1 MTHSFCSGIMF
12 PLRLR
17 QIFASSGTYRLQGFM
32 LSRFPIVL
40 LLLWL
45 FCPKWTVNAQ
55 PAVWWKGNLHTHT
68 LWSDGDDYPEM
79 VVEWYKT
86 NGYHFLVLSDHNIT
100 QQGDKWIGLG
110 TNKTAAIALNK
121 YLERYPNVINR
132 IRSTNG
138 TEMIRLKTLQEFRG
152 AFEELD
158 HFLLMMGEEISA
170 KAGKIPVHIGAVNI

>member
-1 MTHSFCSGIMF
+1 MTHLFSSCIMF
-12 PLRLR
+12 PLKPTFSVNRNYR
-17 QIFASSGTYRLQGFM
+17 RSFA
-32 LSRFPIVL
+32 VL
-40 LLLWL
+40 LSAFCLLIGL
-45 FCPKWTVNAQ
+45 LCTCGTLNAQ
-55 PAVWWKGNLHTHT
+55 PTTWWKGNLHTHT

-152 AFEELD
+152 AFEEL
-158 HFLLMMGEEISA
+158 
-170 KAGKIPVHIGAVNI
+170 